1 MDSKYPN
8 LTRPQKRRY
17 FSIKTSASTMKGNA
31 ELDIDDSNT
40 WFKNLDSPSD
50 FGEELPPLPPSPTF
64 TPVEKE
70 EKTGNPVEK
79 EEKTGNPVEKE
90 RREPSSV
97 PETGE
102 VVPQG
107 EEMHKEGRAEST
119 FLDTESPF
127 KKHAP
132 IKTSSPMKRQ
142 EGDED
147 KDRTASPLLL
157 TCDDDDDDDE
167 DDHGPVK
174 QPITALTP
182 QCNRQAA
189 DGGYDAVLD
198 SPPCRFSVGK
208 QKTPS
213 RSVPK
218 KEETPW
224 KLTLSLCSI
233 VPEPEEPPQTSPCPA
248 VEPKEQPVPGKK
260 SLARPSEK
268 KSLARPSEKES
279 LAQPS
284 EKESLAQPSEKES
297 LAQPSEKESLAQ
309 PSEKESLAQP
319 SEKESLDKPS
329 EKKSLAQ
336 PSEKK
341 SLAQPSEKKSLAQPS
356 EKKSLAQ
363 PSEKKSLAQ
372 PSEKKSLAQ
381 PSEKKSLAQP
391 SEKKSLAQP
400 PEKKSLAQPPEK
412 KSLAQP
418 PEKKSLAQPPEK
430 KSLAQPP
437 EKKSLAQPSEKKSLA
452 QPSEKKSL
460 AQPSE
465 KKSLAQ
471 PPEKE
476 SLAQPPEKESLAQPP
491 EKESLAQ
498 PPEKESLA
506 QPPEKRSL
514 AQPPEKKSRA
524 QPPEKKSRAQPP
536 EKKSLAQPS
545 EKKSLAQPSEKK
557 SLAQPPEKE
566 SLAQPPEKKS
576 LAQPPEKKSRAQPP
590 EKKSRAQPPEKKSRA
605 QPPEKKSRAQ
615 PPEKESLA
623 QPPEKESLAQPPEK
637 KSLAQPSEKKSLAQ
651 PSEKKSLA
659 QPPEKESLAQPPEKE
674 SLAQPPEKESLAQP
688 PEKESLA
695 QPPEKESLA
704 QPPEKEAT
712 PERKATSSFLQK
724 LREAG
729 QSKPAWKA
737 LASPVREAPLTD
749 LEDDFLILEDDG
761 PSWFSLRRKT
771 DPNRT
776 TATPQPQQK
785 DQSHSNNDASADT
798 LTKASQSEK
807 DTAKLRSGGTAEVK
821 TKEKNATGGSS
832 LIPVLTKSTARKKR
846 DSSPQGDGPV
856 EVDHIEQD
864 LKKKV
869 NNPLSEPTTAGY
881 LEPGRGAKP
890 KPSQSKARTKTEK
903 KVPRISQ
910 FQAGIQGNKVNPKTS
925 RGRGLQSG
933 KTRRL
938 SAGAGEEPVSMGEE
952 SEAASDQDV
961 SPVLQLAP
969 TGQRRVKVP
978 ANRKAKEVGP
988 SPTGEADS
996 SQAGQLTQLA
1006 GKRKRIKPGP
1016 WWLTSLFNTQV
1027 TETVNTH
1034 TANKYKHNN
1043 KKTKTKPAR
1052 YSSVESGQEEGTSR
1066 PLFNQNA
1073 KKKPSSNQTAENKPL
1088 SNQTT
1093 ENKPWSNQTAEHKAE
1108 KPKRGRTKKQKT
1120 TSREEP
1126 ARPEGQR
1133 EEEEAEASTA
1143 EQQEEQQELGGLSPM
1158 PSPLRQH
1165 TLTPSEKVFDWIY
1178 TRPPKCKPQS
1188 DITPHSATVTPSRQ
1202 GRQAREAP
1210 EKRSRRRKAPGNWW
1224 VTNNPPENA
1233 DSTSSFPQQP
1243 LPYPKKPS
1251 PPQPQPNPKTRK
1263 VERSKFLGPPQNGNT
1278 ASSTRPGG
1286 VQTPLMRKDL
1296 SAPKMVKRSLASIG
1310 SVFSSGRGALPVA
1323 TVRSSTRQT
1332 LGRKTLFPIAPEEQ
1346 SAQSPSI
1353 GLSSGPANDPS
1364 QDPTSDRSS
1373 SPVDLSA
1380 STVCIEP
1387 VGQLGKKKTIHRD
1400 FSQSNNRFSGNTF
1413 KSGPSSMIE
1422 LEDYEEND
1430 NICVQS
1436 FRVTPHPS
1444 VPPGIV
1450 LSDPEAVA
1458 ELCAPPLRAITL
1470 QLEDKA
1476 NLTDW
1481 MALLWPA
1488 TGKQGGQ
1495 ISPDHFQWFSYRDRA
1510 LGYKMDLLAETFSNG
1525 KILLGSYMKKPL
1537 LVDHSATTVYNLLT
1551 SSVTVKIN
1559 GKENHYNPG
1568 QTFMVP
1574 CGHAYSLHNL
1584 TQEPAALHFTRMLA
1598 ESSE

>member
-8 LTRPQKRRY
+8 LARPQKKLRY
-17 FSIKTSASTMKGNA
+17 FSSKASASTMKGNA

-40 WFKNLDSPSD
+40 WFKDLDSPSD
-50 FGEELPPLPPSPTF
+50 VGEELPPLPTSPTF
-64 TPVEKE
+64 APVEEKENKTANSVGKKTGNPVEKV

-79 EEKTGNPVEKE
+79 VEKTGNPVEKVEKTGNTVEKVEKTGNPVEKVEKTGNPVEKVEKTGNPVEKVEKTGNLVEKTGNTVEKVEKTGNPVEKVE
-90 RREPSSV
+90 RKPSV

-102 VVPQG
+102 AVPKG

-119 FLDTESPF
+119 LLDTESPF

-132 IKTSSPMKRQ
+132 IKTSSPIKRQ
-142 EGDED
+142 AGDED
-147 KDRTASPLLL
+147 KERTASPLFLI
-157 TCDDDDDDDE
+157 CDDDDDDD

-174 QPITALTP
+174 QPIAALTP
-182 QCNRQAA
+182 QCNGQAA

-198 SPPCRFSVGK
+198 SPPCRFSVGN
-208 QKTPS
+208 QKTPAHS
-213 RSVPK
+213 MPK
-218 KEETPW
+218 KEAIPW

-233 VPEPEEPPQTSPCPA
+233 ETEPEESPQRSPYPA
-248 VEPKEQPVPGKK
+248 VEPKEQPAP
-260 SLARPSEK
+260 EK
-268 KSLARPSEKES
+268 KSLA
-279 LAQPS
+279 Q
-284 EKESLAQPSEKES
+284 
-297 LAQPSEKESLAQ
+297 
-309 PSEKESLAQP
+309 
-319 SEKESLDKPS
+319 PS

-341 SLAQPSEKKSLAQPS
+341 SLAQPSEKRSLAQPSEKRSLAQPSEKKSLAQPS

-437 EKKSLAQPSEKKSLA
+437 EKKSLAQP
-452 QPSEKKSL
+452 
-460 AQPSE
+460 
-465 KKSLAQ
+465 
-471 PPEKE
+471 
-476 SLAQPPEKESLAQPP
+476 
-491 EKESLAQ
+491 
-498 PPEKESLA
+498 
-506 QPPEKRSL
+506 
-514 AQPPEKKSRA
+514 PEKK
-524 QPPEKKSRAQPP
+524 
-536 EKKSLAQPS
+536 
-545 EKKSLAQPSEKK
+545 
-557 SLAQPPEKE
+557 

-576 LAQPPEKKSRAQPP
+576 LAQPPE
-590 EKKSRAQPPEKKSRA
+590 E
-605 QPPEKKSRAQ
+605 
-615 PPEKESLA
+615 
-623 QPPEKESLAQPPEK
+623 
-637 KSLAQPSEKKSLAQ
+637 
-651 PSEKKSLA
+651 
-659 QPPEKESLAQPPEKE
+659 
-674 SLAQPPEKESLAQP
+674 
-688 PEKESLA
+688 
-695 QPPEKESLA
+695 
-704 QPPEKEAT
+704 EAT
-712 PERKATSSFLQK
+712 QERKTTSSFLQK

-729 QSKPAWKA
+729 QSKPACPRKA

-776 TATPQPQQK
+776 TATPRPQQK
-785 DQSHSNNDASADT
+785 DQSHSSNDASADT

-821 TKEKNATGGSS
+821 TKEKNAIGGSS
-832 LIPVLTKSTARKKR
+832 LIPVLTKSTARKER

-856 EVDHIEQD
+856 EADHIEQD
-864 LKKKV
+864 QKKKV

-881 LEPGRGAKP
+881 LEPGGGAKS

-903 KVPRISQ
+903 KVPRISK
-910 FQAGIQGNKVNPKTS
+910 FQAGIQGDKVNPKTS
-925 RGRGLQSG
+925 RGRGRQSG

-938 SAGAGEEPVSMGEE
+938 SAGAGEEPVSMEEE
-952 SEAASDQDV
+952 SEAAADQGV
-961 SPVLQLAP
+961 SPVLPLAP
-969 TGQRRVKVP
+969 TGQTRVKVP
-978 ANRKAKEVGP
+978 ANRQAKEVGP
-988 SPTGEADS
+988 SPTCEADS

-1006 GKRKRIKPGP
+1006 VKRKRIQPGP
-1016 WWLTSLFNTQV
+1016 WWLTRPVNTHV
-1027 TETVNTH
+1027 TETDNTH
-1034 TANKYKHNN
+1034 TANKSKHNN

-1073 KKKPSSNQTAENKPL
+1073 KKKPSSNQT
-1088 SNQTT
+1088 T

-1108 KPKRGRTKKQKT
+1108 KPKRGRTKKQKM

-1133 EEEEAEASTA
+1133 EEEAEASTA
-1143 EQQEEQQELGGLSPM
+1143 EDEQQQQEEEQQQQEEEQQQQEEEEQQEEQQQQQQEELSPM

-1178 TRPPKCKPQS
+1178 TRTPKCKPQS
-1188 DITPHSATVTPSRQ
+1188 DITPHSATVIPSRSDAYPTTVTPSRSDAYPTTVTPSRQ
-1202 GRQAREAP
+1202 WRQAREAP

-1233 DSTSSFPQQP
+1233 DSTSSPPQQP
-1243 LPYPKKPS
+1243 QPYPKKSS
-1251 PPQPQPNPKTRK
+1251 PPQLKPNPKTRK

-1286 VQTPLMRKDL
+1286 IRTLLKRKDL
-1296 SAPKMVKRSLASIG
+1296 STPKTVKRSLATFGAI
-1310 SVFSSGRGALPVA
+1310 FSSGKGALPVA
-1323 TVRSSTRQT
+1323 TVRSSSWQT
-1332 LGRKTLFPIAPEEQ
+1332 SGRKSLFPRAPEEQ
-1346 SAQSPSI
+1346 SAQSPST

-1364 QDPTSDRSS
+1364 QDTSDRSS
-1373 SPVDLSA
+1373 SPVGLSA

-1387 VGQLGKKKTIHRD
+1387 VGQLGIKTIRRD
-1400 FSQSNNRFSGNTF
+1400 FSQSNNRLSDNTLKGF

-1422 LEDYEEND
+1422 LEDYEETD
-1430 NICVQS
+1430 DICVQS
-1436 FRVTPHPS
+1436 FRLTPHPS
-1444 VPPGIV
+1444 VHPSVPRGIG
-1450 LSDPEAVA
+1450 LSDPEAVT

-1551 SSVTVKIN
+1551 SCVAVTIN

>member
-8 LTRPQKRRY
+8 LARPQKKRRY

-50 FGEELPPLPPSPTF
+50 VGEELPPLPPSPTF

-90 RREPSSV
+90 EKTGNPVEKEEKTGNPVEKERREPSV

-102 VVPQG
+102 AVPHG

-119 FLDTESPF
+119 LLDTESPF

-157 TCDDDDDDDE
+157 TCDDDDDE

-182 QCNRQAA
+182 QCNGQAA

-213 RSVPK
+213 RSMPK

-233 VPEPEEPPQTSPCPA
+233 ETEEPPQTSPCPA

-268 KSLARPSEKES
+268 KSLARPSEKKSLARPSEKKSLARPSEKKSLARPSEKESLARPSEKESLARPSEKKSLARPSETKSLARPSEKKSLAQPSEKKS

-297 LAQPSEKESLAQ
+297 LAQPSEKEGLAQ

-319 SEKESLDKPS
+319 SEKESL
-329 EKKSLAQ
+329 
-336 PSEKK
+336 
-341 SLAQPSEKKSLAQPS
+341 
-356 EKKSLAQ
+356 
-363 PSEKKSLAQ
+363 
-372 PSEKKSLAQ
+372 
-381 PSEKKSLAQP
+381 
-391 SEKKSLAQP
+391 
-400 PEKKSLAQPPEK
+400 
-412 KSLAQP
+412 
-418 PEKKSLAQPPEK
+418 
-430 KSLAQPP
+430 AQPP
-437 EKKSLAQPSEKKSLA
+437 EKKSLAQPSG
-452 QPSEKKSL
+452 
-460 AQPSE
+460 
-465 KKSLAQ
+465 
-471 PPEKE
+471 KE
-476 SLAQPPEKESLAQPP
+476 SLAQPSGKESLAQPSGM
-491 EKESLAQ
+491 ESLV
-498 PPEKESLA
+498 
-506 QPPEKRSL
+506 
-514 AQPPEKKSRA
+514 QPPEKKG
-524 QPPEKKSRAQPP
+524 
-536 EKKSLAQPS
+536 
-545 EKKSLAQPSEKK
+545 
-557 SLAQPPEKE
+557 
-566 SLAQPPEKKS
+566 
-576 LAQPPEKKSRAQPP
+576 
-590 EKKSRAQPPEKKSRA
+590 
-605 QPPEKKSRAQ
+605 
-615 PPEKESLA
+615 
-623 QPPEKESLAQPPEK
+623 
-637 KSLAQPSEKKSLAQ
+637 
-651 PSEKKSLA
+651 
-659 QPPEKESLAQPPEKE
+659 
-674 SLAQPPEKESLAQP
+674 
-688 PEKESLA
+688 
-695 QPPEKESLA
+695 LA

-785 DQSHSNNDASADT
+785 DQSHSSNDASADT

-856 EVDHIEQD
+856 EADHIEQD
-864 LKKKV
+864 PKKKV

-881 LEPGRGAKP
+881 LELGGGAKP

-903 KVPRISQ
+903 KVPRISK

-938 SAGAGEEPVSMGEE
+938 SAGAGEEPVSMEEE

-996 SQAGQLTQLA
+996 SQAGQLTQLT

-1016 WWLTSLFNTQV
+1016 WWLTSPFNTQV

-1073 KKKPSSNQTAENKPL
+1073 KKKPSSNLTAENKPL

-1093 ENKPWSNQTAEHKAE
+1093 ENKPCSNQTAEHKAE

-1178 TRPPKCKPQS
+1178 TRPPKCKTQS
-1188 DITPHSATVTPSRQ
+1188 HITPHSATVIPSRSDAYPTTVTPSRQ
-1202 GRQAREAP
+1202 WRQAREAP
-1210 EKRSRRRKAPGNWW
+1210 EKHSRRRRKAPGNWW

-1243 LPYPKKPS
+1243 QPYPKKPS
-1251 PPQPQPNPKTRK
+1251 PPHPQPNPKTRK
-1263 VERSKFLGPPQNGNT
+1263 VERSMFLGPPQNGNT
-1278 ASSTRPGG
+1278 ASSTQPGG
-1286 VQTPLMRKDL
+1286 GQTPLKRKDL
-1296 SAPKMVKRSLASIG
+1296 SAPKTVKRSLATIG
-1310 SVFSSGRGALPVA
+1310 AVFSSGRGALPVA
-1323 TVRSSTRQT
+1323 TVRSSTWQT
-1332 LGRKTLFPIAPEEQ
+1332 LGRKTLFPRAPEEQ
-1346 SAQSPSI
+1346 SAQSPST

-1400 FSQSNNRFSGNTF
+1400 FSQSNNRLSDNTLKGF

-1430 NICVQS
+1430 DICVQS

-1444 VPPGIV
+1444 VHQSVPPGIV
-1450 LSDPEAVA
+1450 LSDPEAVT

>member
-8 LTRPQKRRY
+8 LTRPQKKRRY
-17 FSIKTSASTMKGNA
+17 FCIKTSASTTKGNA

-50 FGEELPPLPPSPTF
+50 VGEELPPLPPSPTF
-64 TPVEKE
+64 TPA
-70 EKTGNPVEK
+70 EK

-102 VVPQG
+102 AVPQG

-157 TCDDDDDDDE
+157 TCDEDDE

-182 QCNRQAA
+182 QCNEQAA
-189 DGGYDAVLD
+189 DGGHDAVLD
-198 SPPCRFSVGK
+198 SPPCRFSVSK

-213 RSVPK
+213 RSMPK
-218 KEETPW
+218 KEKTPW

-233 VPEPEEPPQTSPCPA
+233 ETEPEEPPQTSPCPA

-268 KSLARPSEKES
+268 KSLAH
-279 LAQPS
+279 
-284 EKESLAQPSEKES
+284 
-297 LAQPSEKESLAQ
+297 
-309 PSEKESLAQP
+309 
-319 SEKESLDKPS
+319 PS
-329 EKKSLAQ
+329 EKKSLAH

-341 SLAQPSEKKSLAQPS
+341 SLAHPSEKKSLAHPSEKKSLAHPSEKKSLAHPS

-437 EKKSLAQPSEKKSLA
+437 EKKSLAQP
-452 QPSEKKSL
+452 
-460 AQPSE
+460 
-465 KKSLAQ
+465 
-471 PPEKE
+471 
-476 SLAQPPEKESLAQPP
+476 
-491 EKESLAQ
+491 
-498 PPEKESLA
+498 
-506 QPPEKRSL
+506 
-514 AQPPEKKSRA
+514 PEKK
-524 QPPEKKSRAQPP
+524 
-536 EKKSLAQPS
+536 
-545 EKKSLAQPSEKK
+545 
-557 SLAQPPEKE
+557 

-576 LAQPPEKKSRAQPP
+576 LAQPPEKK
-590 EKKSRAQPPEKKSRA
+590 
-605 QPPEKKSRAQ
+605 
-615 PPEKESLA
+615 
-623 QPPEKESLAQPPEK
+623 SLAQPPEK

-659 QPPEKESLAQPPEKE
+659 QPPEKESLAQPSEKK
-674 SLAQPPEKESLAQP
+674 SLAQPS
-688 PEKESLA
+688 
-695 QPPEKESLA
+695 
-704 QPPEKEAT
+704 EKEAT

-737 LASPVREAPLTD
+737 LASPVRKAPLTD

-798 LTKASQSEK
+798 LTKTSQSEK

-832 LIPVLTKSTARKKR
+832 LIP
-846 DSSPQGDGPV
+846 DSSPQGDGHV
-856 EVDHIEQD
+856 EADHIEQD
-864 LKKKV
+864 PKKKV

-881 LEPGRGAKP
+881 LEPGGAKP

-938 SAGAGEEPVSMGEE
+938 SAGAGEKPVSMEEE

-1016 WWLTSLFNTQV
+1016 WWLTSPFNTQV

-1093 ENKPWSNQTAEHKAE
+1093 ENKAE

-1202 GRQAREAP
+1202 VRQAREAP
-1210 EKRSRRRKAPGNWW
+1210 EKRSRRRKAPENWW
-1224 VTNNPPENA
+1224 VTSNPPENA
-1233 DSTSSFPQQP
+1233 DSTSSLPQQP
-1243 LPYPKKPS
+1243 QPYPKKPS

-1278 ASSTRPGG
+1278 TSLTRPGG
-1286 VQTPLMRKDL
+1286 VQTPLKRKDL
-1296 SAPKMVKRSLASIG
+1296 SAPKTVKRSLATIG
-1310 SVFSSGRGALPVA
+1310 AVFSSGRGALPVA
-1323 TVRSSTRQT
+1323 TVRSITRQT
-1332 LGRKTLFPIAPEEQ
+1332 LGRKTLFPRAPEEQ

-1387 VGQLGKKKTIHRD
+1387 VGQLGEKKTIHRE
-1400 FSQSNNRFSGNTF
+1400 FSQSNNRLSDNTLKGF

-1430 NICVQS
+1430 NNCVQS
-1436 FRVTPHPS
+1436 FRVTAHPSVHQS

-1450 LSDPEAVA
+1450 LSDPEAVT

-1559 GKENHYNPG
+1559 GKENHYDPG

-1574 CGHAYSLHNL
+1574 CGHV
-1584 TQEPAALHFTRMLA
+1584 F
-1598 ESSE
+1598 

>member
-1 MDSKYPN
+1 M
-8 LTRPQKRRY
+8 
-17 FSIKTSASTMKGNA
+17 
-31 ELDIDDSNT
+31 
-40 WFKNLDSPSD
+40 
-50 FGEELPPLPPSPTF
+50 
-64 TPVEKE
+64 
-70 EKTGNPVEK
+70 
-79 EEKTGNPVEKE
+79 
-90 RREPSSV
+90 
-97 PETGE
+97 
-102 VVPQG
+102 
-107 EEMHKEGRAEST
+107 
-119 FLDTESPF
+119 
-127 KKHAP
+127 
-132 IKTSSPMKRQ
+132 
-142 EGDED
+142 
-147 KDRTASPLLL
+147 
-157 TCDDDDDDDE
+157 
-167 DDHGPVK
+167 
-174 QPITALTP
+174 
-182 QCNRQAA
+182 
-189 DGGYDAVLD
+189 
-198 SPPCRFSVGK
+198 
-208 QKTPS
+208 
-213 RSVPK
+213 
-218 KEETPW
+218 
-224 KLTLSLCSI
+224 
-233 VPEPEEPPQTSPCPA
+233 
-248 VEPKEQPVPGKK
+248 K

-268 KSLARPSEKES
+268 KSLA
-279 LAQPS
+279 QP
-284 EKESLAQPSEKES
+284 P
-297 LAQPSEKESLAQ
+297 
-309 PSEKESLAQP
+309 
-319 SEKESLDKPS
+319 
-329 EKKSLAQ
+329 
-336 PSEKK
+336 
-341 SLAQPSEKKSLAQPS
+341 
-356 EKKSLAQ
+356 
-363 PSEKKSLAQ
+363 
-372 PSEKKSLAQ
+372 
-381 PSEKKSLAQP
+381 
-391 SEKKSLAQP
+391 EKKSLAQP
-400 PEKKSLAQPPEK
+400 PEKKSLAQPPEKKSLAQPPEKKSLAQPPEKKSLAQPPEKKSLAQPPEKKSLAQPPEKKSLAQTSEKKSLAQPPEK

-471 PPEKE
+471 P
-476 SLAQPPEKESLAQPP
+476 
-491 EKESLAQ
+491 
-498 PPEKESLA
+498 
-506 QPPEKRSL
+506 
-514 AQPPEKKSRA
+514 
-524 QPPEKKSRAQPP
+524 
-536 EKKSLAQPS
+536 S
-545 EKKSLAQPSEKK
+545 EKK
-557 SLAQPPEKE
+557 
-566 SLAQPPEKKS
+566 
-576 LAQPPEKKSRAQPP
+576 
-590 EKKSRAQPPEKKSRA
+590 
-605 QPPEKKSRAQ
+605 
-615 PPEKESLA
+615 
-623 QPPEKESLAQPPEK
+623 
-637 KSLAQPSEKKSLAQ
+637 
-651 PSEKKSLA
+651 
-659 QPPEKESLAQPPEKE
+659 
-674 SLAQPPEKESLAQP
+674 
-688 PEKESLA
+688 
-695 QPPEKESLA
+695 SLA

-737 LASPVREAPLTD
+737 LASPVREVPLTD

-798 LTKASQSEK
+798 LTKTSQSEK
-807 DTAKLRSGGTAEVK
+807 DTAKLRSRGTAEVK

-856 EVDHIEQD
+856 EADHIEQAP
-864 LKKKV
+864 KKKV
-869 NNPLSEPTTAGY
+869 NNPLSEPTTPGY
-881 LEPGRGAKP
+881 LEPGGGAKP

-938 SAGAGEEPVSMGEE
+938 SAGAGEQPVSMEEE
-952 SEAASDQDV
+952 SEAASDLDV

-1016 WWLTSLFNTQV
+1016 WWLTSPFNTQV

-1052 YSSVESGQEEGTSR
+1052 YSSVESGQEGTSR

-1088 SNQTT
+1088 
-1093 ENKPWSNQTAEHKAE
+1093 SNQTAEHKAE

-1202 GRQAREAP
+1202 WCQAREAP

-1243 LPYPKKPS
+1243 QPYPKKPS

-1278 ASSTRPGG
+1278 ASSTRPEG
-1286 VQTPLMRKDL
+1286 VQTPLKRKDL
-1296 SAPKMVKRSLASIG
+1296 SAPKTVKGSLATT
-1310 SVFSSGRGALPVA
+1310 VFSSGRGALPVA

-1332 LGRKTLFPIAPEEQ
+1332 LGRNALFPRAPEEQ

-1400 FSQSNNRFSGNTF
+1400 FSQSNNRLSDNTLKGF

-1430 NICVQS
+1430 NICKYGALSLLSYGAYCPMQ
-1436 FRVTPHPS
+1436 P
-1444 VPPGIV
+1444 IV
-1450 LSDPEAVA
+1450 L
-1458 ELCAPPLRAITL
+1458 T
-1470 QLEDKA
+1470 
-1476 NLTDW
+1476 
-1481 MALLWPA
+1481 
-1488 TGKQGGQ
+1488 
-1495 ISPDHFQWFSYRDRA
+1495 
-1510 LGYKMDLLAETFSNG
+1510 
-1525 KILLGSYMKKPL
+1525 
-1537 LVDHSATTVYNLLT
+1537 
-1551 SSVTVKIN
+1551 
-1559 GKENHYNPG
+1559 
-1568 QTFMVP
+1568 
-1574 CGHAYSLHNL
+1574 
-1584 TQEPAALHFTRMLA
+1584 
-1598 ESSE
+1598 

>member
-8 LTRPQKRRY
+8 LTRPQKKRRY

-50 FGEELPPLPPSPTF
+50 VGEELPPLPPSPTF

-90 RREPSSV
+90 RREPSV
-97 PETGE
+97 PETSE
-102 VVPQG
+102 AVPQG

-119 FLDTESPF
+119 LLDTESPF

-132 IKTSSPMKRQ
+132 IKTSSPMKQQ

-157 TCDDDDDDDE
+157 TCGDDDDDE

-182 QCNRQAA
+182 QCNGQAA

-213 RSVPK
+213 RSMPK

-233 VPEPEEPPQTSPCPA
+233 ETEEPPQTSPCPA

-268 KSLARPSEKES
+268 KSLAR
-279 LAQPS
+279 
-284 EKESLAQPSEKES
+284 
-297 LAQPSEKESLAQ
+297 
-309 PSEKESLAQP
+309 
-319 SEKESLDKPS
+319 PS

-400 PEKKSLAQPPEK
+400 
-412 KSLAQP
+412 
-418 PEKKSLAQPPEK
+418 
-430 KSLAQPP
+430 
-437 EKKSLAQPSEKKSLA
+437 SEKKSLA

-460 AQPSE
+460 AQPSG
-465 KKSLAQ
+465 
-471 PPEKE
+471 KE
-476 SLAQPPEKESLAQPP
+476 SLAQPS
-491 EKESLAQ
+491 
-498 PPEKESLA
+498 
-506 QPPEKRSL
+506 
-514 AQPPEKKSRA
+514 
-524 QPPEKKSRAQPP
+524 
-536 EKKSLAQPS
+536 
-545 EKKSLAQPSEKK
+545 
-557 SLAQPPEKE
+557 EKE
-566 SLAQPPEKKS
+566 SLAQPPEKKG
-576 LAQPPEKKSRAQPP
+576 
-590 EKKSRAQPPEKKSRA
+590 
-605 QPPEKKSRAQ
+605 
-615 PPEKESLA
+615 
-623 QPPEKESLAQPPEK
+623 
-637 KSLAQPSEKKSLAQ
+637 
-651 PSEKKSLA
+651 
-659 QPPEKESLAQPPEKE
+659 
-674 SLAQPPEKESLAQP
+674 
-688 PEKESLA
+688 
-695 QPPEKESLA
+695 LA

-785 DQSHSNNDASADT
+785 DQSHSSNDASADT

-846 DSSPQGDGPV
+846 DSSPQGDEPV
-856 EVDHIEQD
+856 EADHIEQD
-864 LKKKV
+864 PKKKV

-881 LEPGRGAKP
+881 LELGGGAKP

-903 KVPRISQ
+903 KVPRISK

-938 SAGAGEEPVSMGEE
+938 SAGAGEEPVSMEEE

-978 ANRKAKEVGP
+978 ANRKAKEVSP

-1016 WWLTSLFNTQV
+1016 WWLTSPFNTQV

-1073 KKKPSSNQTAENKPL
+1073 KKKPSSNQTAENKPW

-1093 ENKPWSNQTAEHKAE
+1093 ENKPWSNQTAGHEAE

-1202 GRQAREAP
+1202 WRQAREAP
-1210 EKRSRRRKAPGNWW
+1210 EKHSRRRRKAPGNWW

-1243 LPYPKKPS
+1243 QPYPKKPS

-1286 VQTPLMRKDL
+1286 VQTPLKRKDL
-1296 SAPKMVKRSLASIG
+1296 SAPKTVKRSLATIG
-1310 SVFSSGRGALPVA
+1310 AVFSSGRGALPLA
-1323 TVRSSTRQT
+1323 TVRSSTWQT
-1332 LGRKTLFPIAPEEQ
+1332 LGRKTLFPRAPEEQ

-1400 FSQSNNRFSGNTF
+1400 FSQSNNRLSDNTLKGF

-1430 NICVQS
+1430 DICVQS

-1444 VPPGIV
+1444 VHQSVPPGIV
-1450 LSDPEAVA
+1450 LSDPEAVT

>member
-8 LTRPQKRRY
+8 LARPRKKLRY
-17 FSIKTSASTMKGNA
+17 FSNKASASTTKGNA
-31 ELDIDDSNT
+31 ELDVDDSNT
-40 WFKNLDSPSD
+40 WFKDLDSPSD
-50 FGEELPPLPPSPTF
+50 VGEELPPLPPSPTF
-64 TPVEKE
+64 APVEEKE
-70 EKTGNPVEK
+70 NKTANAVEKVEKTGNPVEK
-79 EEKTGNPVEKE
+79 VEKTGNPVEKVE
-90 RREPSSV
+90 REPSSV

-107 EEMHKEGRAEST
+107 EEMHKEGTAEST
-119 FLDTESPF
+119 LLDTESPF

-132 IKTSSPMKRQ
+132 IKTSSPIKRQ
-142 EGDED
+142 EGGEDKTSSPIKRQEGGED
-147 KDRTASPLLL
+147 KDRAASPLLL
-157 TCDDDDDDDE
+157 ICDDDDDDD
-167 DDHGPVK
+167 DGPVK
-174 QPITALTP
+174 QPITGLTP

-198 SPPCRFSVGK
+198 SPPCRFSVTK
-208 QKTPS
+208 QKTPVHS
-213 RSVPK
+213 MPK

-233 VPEPEEPPQTSPCPA
+233 ETEPEESPQTSPYPA
-248 VEPKEQPVPGKK
+248 VELKEQPAPGKK
-260 SLARPSEK
+260 SLA
-268 KSLARPSEKES
+268 
-279 LAQPS
+279 QP
-284 EKESLAQPSEKES
+284 P
-297 LAQPSEKESLAQ
+297 
-309 PSEKESLAQP
+309 
-319 SEKESLDKPS
+319 
-329 EKKSLAQ
+329 
-336 PSEKK
+336 
-341 SLAQPSEKKSLAQPS
+341 
-356 EKKSLAQ
+356 
-363 PSEKKSLAQ
+363 
-372 PSEKKSLAQ
+372 
-381 PSEKKSLAQP
+381 
-391 SEKKSLAQP
+391 EKKSLAQP

-437 EKKSLAQPSEKKSLA
+437 EKKSLAQP
-452 QPSEKKSL
+452 
-460 AQPSE
+460 
-465 KKSLAQ
+465 
-471 PPEKE
+471 
-476 SLAQPPEKESLAQPP
+476 
-491 EKESLAQ
+491 
-498 PPEKESLA
+498 
-506 QPPEKRSL
+506 
-514 AQPPEKKSRA
+514 
-524 QPPEKKSRAQPP
+524 
-536 EKKSLAQPS
+536 
-545 EKKSLAQPSEKK
+545 
-557 SLAQPPEKE
+557 
-566 SLAQPPEKKS
+566 PEKKS
-576 LAQPPEKKSRAQPP
+576 LAQPPEKKR
-590 EKKSRAQPPEKKSRA
+590 
-605 QPPEKKSRAQ
+605 
-615 PPEKESLA
+615 
-623 QPPEKESLAQPPEK
+623 LAQPPEK
-637 KSLAQPSEKKSLAQ
+637 KR
-651 PSEKKSLA
+651 LA
-659 QPPEKESLAQPPEKE
+659 QPPEKKR
-674 SLAQPPEKESLAQP
+674 
-688 PEKESLA
+688 
-695 QPPEKESLA
+695 LA

-712 PERKATSSFLQK
+712 QERKATSSFLQK
-724 LREAG
+724 LRAAG
-729 QSKPAWKA
+729 QSNPACPRKA

-761 PSWFSLRRKT
+761 PSWFSLRWKT
-771 DPNRT
+771 DPNR
-776 TATPQPQQK
+776 ATPRPQQK
-785 DQSHSNNDASADT
+785 DQSHSSNDASADT

-807 DTAKLRSGGTAEVK
+807 DTAKLRSERTADVK

-856 EVDHIEQD
+856 EADHIEQD
-864 LKKKV
+864 QKKKV
-869 NNPLSEPTTAGY
+869 NNPLSEPTTAGD
-881 LEPGRGAKP
+881 LEPGGGAKP
-890 KPSQSKARTKTEK
+890 KPSQSKARTKAEK
-903 KVPRISQ
+903 KVPRISK
-910 FQAGIQGNKVNPKTS
+910 FQGYKVNPKTS
-925 RGRGLQSG
+925 RGRGRQSG

-938 SAGAGEEPVSMGEE
+938 SAGAGQEPVVMEE
-952 SEAASDQDV
+952 ECEAAADQDV

-969 TGQRRVKVP
+969 SGQRRVKVP

-988 SPTGEADS
+988 SPTGEADF

-1016 WWLTSLFNTQV
+1016 WWLTSPVNTQV
-1027 TETVNTH
+1027 TETDDTH
-1034 TANKYKHNN
+1034 TANKSKHNN
-1043 KKTKTKPAR
+1043 KKTKPAR

-1073 KKKPSSNQTAENKPL
+1073 KKKPSSNQTTKKKPS

-1093 ENKPWSNQTAEHKAE
+1093 ENKPWSNQTAEPKAE
-1108 KPKRGRTKKQKT
+1108 KPKRVSPKKQKT

-1133 EEEEAEASTA
+1133 EEEDEEASTA
-1143 EQQEEQQELGGLSPM
+1143 EQQEMEGLSPM

-1165 TLTPSEKVFDWIY
+1165 TLTPGEKVFDWIY
-1178 TRPPKCKPQS
+1178 TRTPKCKPQS
-1188 DITPHSATVTPSRQ
+1188 DITPHSATIIPSRSDALPSTVTPSRQ
-1202 GRQAREAP
+1202 WHQAREAP

-1224 VTNNPPENA
+1224 VTNNPPENT
-1233 DSTSSFPQQP
+1233 DSTSSVPQQP
-1243 LPYPKKPS
+1243 HPHPKKPS

-1263 VERSKFLGPPQNGNT
+1263 VERSKFLGRPQNGNA
-1278 ASSTRPGG
+1278 ASSTRLGG
-1286 VQTPLMRKDL
+1286 VHTHLKRKDL
-1296 SAPKMVKRSLASIG
+1296 STPKAVKRSLATFGAI
-1310 SVFSSGRGALPVA
+1310 FSSGRGAPPVA
-1323 TVRSSTRQT
+1323 TVRSSTCQT
-1332 LGRKTLFPIAPEEQ
+1332 SGRKTLFPRSPEEQ

-1353 GLSSGPANDPS
+1353 GSGAANDPS
-1364 QDPTSDRSS
+1364 QDPASDRSS

-1387 VGQLGKKKTIHRD
+1387 VGQLGQKKTIRRD
-1400 FSQSNNRFSGNTF
+1400 FSQSNNRLSDNTLKGF

-1430 NICVQS
+1430 DICVRS
-1436 FRVTPHPS
+1436 FRVTVHPS
-1444 VPPGIV
+1444 VHPGIV
-1450 LSDPEAVA
+1450 LSDPEAVS

-1551 SSVTVKIN
+1551 SSVSVTIN

-1584 TQEPAALHFTRMLA
+1584 TQEPAALLFTRMLA

>member
-8 LTRPQKRRY
+8 LTRPQKKRRY

-50 FGEELPPLPPSPTF
+50 VGEELPPLPPSPTF

-90 RREPSSV
+90 EKTGNPVEKEEKTGNPVEKERREPSSV

-102 VVPQG
+102 AVPHG

-119 FLDTESPF
+119 LLDTESPF

-147 KDRTASPLLL
+147 KDRTAFPLLL
-157 TCDDDDDDDE
+157 ICDDDE
-167 DDHGPVK
+167 DNHGPVK

-182 QCNRQAA
+182 QCNGQGA

-213 RSVPK
+213 RSMPK

-233 VPEPEEPPQTSPCPA
+233 ETEPEEPPQTSLCPA

-260 SLARPSEK
+260 SQPSEK
-268 KSLARPSEKES
+268 KSLAQPSEKKN

-284 EKESLAQPSEKES
+284 EKKSLAQ
-297 LAQPSEKESLAQ
+297 A
-309 PSEKESLAQP
+309 
-319 SEKESLDKPS
+319 S

-372 PSEKKSLAQ
+372 PSEKKRLAQ
-381 PSEKKSLAQP
+381 PSEKKRLAQP
-391 SEKKSLAQP
+391 SEKKRLAQP
-400 PEKKSLAQPPEK
+400 SEKER
-412 KSLAQP
+412 
-418 PEKKSLAQPPEK
+418 
-430 KSLAQPP
+430 
-437 EKKSLAQPSEKKSLA
+437 LAQPSEKK
-452 QPSEKKSL
+452 
-460 AQPSE
+460 
-465 KKSLAQ
+465 
-471 PPEKE
+471 
-476 SLAQPPEKESLAQPP
+476 
-491 EKESLAQ
+491 
-498 PPEKESLA
+498 
-506 QPPEKRSL
+506 R
-514 AQPPEKKSRA
+514 
-524 QPPEKKSRAQPP
+524 
-536 EKKSLAQPS
+536 
-545 EKKSLAQPSEKK
+545 
-557 SLAQPPEKE
+557 
-566 SLAQPPEKKS
+566 
-576 LAQPPEKKSRAQPP
+576 
-590 EKKSRAQPPEKKSRA
+590 
-605 QPPEKKSRAQ
+605 
-615 PPEKESLA
+615 
-623 QPPEKESLAQPPEK
+623 
-637 KSLAQPSEKKSLAQ
+637 
-651 PSEKKSLA
+651 
-659 QPPEKESLAQPPEKE
+659 
-674 SLAQPPEKESLAQP
+674 
-688 PEKESLA
+688 
-695 QPPEKESLA
+695 LA

-785 DQSHSNNDASADT
+785 DQSHSNDDTSADT

-856 EVDHIEQD
+856 EADHIEQD
-864 LKKKV
+864 PKKKV

-881 LEPGRGAKP
+881 LEPGGGAKP

-903 KVPRISQ
+903 KVPRISK

-938 SAGAGEEPVSMGEE
+938 SAGAGEEPVSMEEE
-952 SEAASDQDV
+952 SEVASDQDV

-996 SQAGQLTQLA
+996 SQAGRLTQLA

-1016 WWLTSLFNTQV
+1016 WWLTSPFNTQV

-1133 EEEEAEASTA
+1133 EEEEAEASMA

-1188 DITPHSATVTPSRQ
+1188 DITPHSATVIPSRSDAYPTTVTPSRQ
-1202 GRQAREAP
+1202 WRQAMEAP

-1243 LPYPKKPS
+1243 QPYPKKPS
-1251 PPQPQPNPKTRK
+1251 PPQPHPNPKTRK
-1263 VERSKFLGPPQNGNT
+1263 VERGKFLGPPQNGNT

-1286 VQTPLMRKDL
+1286 VQTPLKRKHL
-1296 SAPKMVKRSLASIG
+1296 SAPKTVKRSLATIG
-1310 SVFSSGRGALPVA
+1310 AVFSSGTGALPVA
-1323 TVRSSTRQT
+1323 TVRSSTWQA
-1332 LGRKTLFPIAPEEQ
+1332 LGRKTLFPRAPEEQ

-1353 GLSSGPANDPS
+1353 GLSSGPANDPT
-1364 QDPTSDRSS
+1364 QDPTSDRNF

-1400 FSQSNNRFSGNTF
+1400 FSQSNNRLSDNTLKGF
-1413 KSGPSSMIE
+1413 RSGPSSMIE

-1430 NICVQS
+1430 DICVQS
-1436 FRVTPHPS
+1436 FRVTPHPAVHQS

-1450 LSDPEAVA
+1450 LSDPEAVT

>member
-8 LTRPQKRRY
+8 LMRPQKKRRY

-40 WFKNLDSPSD
+40 WFKNLDSSSD
-50 FGEELPPLPPSPTF
+50 VGEELPPLPPSPTF

-102 VVPQG
+102 AVPQG
-107 EEMHKEGRAEST
+107 EEMHEEGRAEST
-119 FLDTESPF
+119 LLDTESPF

-132 IKTSSPMKRQ
+132 IKTSSPKKRQ

-157 TCDDDDDDDE
+157 ICDDDDDDE
-167 DDHGPVK
+167 DDYGPVK

-182 QCNRQAA
+182 QCNGQAA

-213 RSVPK
+213 RSMPK

-233 VPEPEEPPQTSPCPA
+233 ETEPEEPPQTSPCPA
-248 VEPKEQPVPGKK
+248 VEPKEQPVPGKT
-260 SLARPSEK
+260 
-268 KSLARPSEKES
+268 S
-279 LAQPS
+279 LAQ
-284 EKESLAQPSEKES
+284 
-297 LAQPSEKESLAQ
+297 
-309 PSEKESLAQP
+309 
-319 SEKESLDKPS
+319 PS

-400 PEKKSLAQPPEK
+400 SEKKSLAQPSEK

-418 PEKKSLAQPPEK
+418 SEKKSLDQP
-430 KSLAQPP
+430 S

-471 PPEKE
+471 P
-476 SLAQPPEKESLAQPP
+476 S
-491 EKESLAQ
+491 
-498 PPEKESLA
+498 
-506 QPPEKRSL
+506 
-514 AQPPEKKSRA
+514 
-524 QPPEKKSRAQPP
+524 

-557 SLAQPPEKE
+557 SLAQPSEKKSLAQPSEKE
-566 SLAQPPEKKS
+566 SLAQPSEKESLAQPSEKESLAQPSEKKSLGQPSEKKSLGQPSEKKSLGQPSEKKS
-576 LAQPPEKKSRAQPP
+576 LAQPSEKKSLAQP
-590 EKKSRAQPPEKKSRA
+590 S
-605 QPPEKKSRAQ
+605 
-615 PPEKESLA
+615 EKESLA
-623 QPPEKESLAQPPEK
+623 QPSEKESLAQPSEK

-659 QPPEKESLAQPPEKE
+659 QPSEKKSLAQPSEKKSLAQPSEKKSLAQPSEKKSLAQPSEKKSLAQPSEKKSLAQPSEKKSLAQPSEKESLAQPSEKE
-674 SLAQPPEKESLAQP
+674 SLAQPSEKESLAQP
-688 PEKESLA
+688 SEKKSLA
-695 QPPEKESLA
+695 QPSEKKSLA

-785 DQSHSNNDASADT
+785 DQSYSSNDASADT

-856 EVDHIEQD
+856 EADHIEQD
-864 LKKKV
+864 PKKKV
-869 NNPLSEPTTAGY
+869 NNPLSEPTAGY
-881 LEPGRGAKP
+881 LEPGGGAKP

-903 KVPRISQ
+903 NVPRISK

-938 SAGAGEEPVSMGEE
+938 SAGAGEEPVSMEEE

-969 TGQRRVKVP
+969 TGQRLVKVP

-996 SQAGQLTQLA
+996 SQAGQLTQSA

-1016 WWLTSLFNTQV
+1016 WWLTSPFNTQV

-1178 TRPPKCKPQS
+1178 TRHPKCKPQS
-1188 DITPHSATVTPSRQ
+1188 DITPHSATVIPSRSDAYPTTVTPSRQ
-1202 GRQAREAP
+1202 WRQAREAP

-1233 DSTSSFPQQP
+1233 DSTSSFPQQSQ
-1243 LPYPKKPS
+1243 PYPKKPS

-1286 VQTPLMRKDL
+1286 VQTPLKRKDL
-1296 SAPKMVKRSLASIG
+1296 SAPKTVKCSLATIG
-1310 SVFSSGRGALPVA
+1310 AVFSSGRGALPVA
-1323 TVRSSTRQT
+1323 TVRSSTWHT
-1332 LGRKTLFPIAPEEQ
+1332 LGGKTLFPRAPEEQ

-1400 FSQSNNRFSGNTF
+1400 FSQSNNRLSDNTLKGF

-1430 NICVQS
+1430 DICVQS

-1444 VPPGIV
+1444 VHQSVPPGIV
-1450 LSDPEAVA
+1450 LSDPEAVT

-1574 CGHAYSLHNL
+1574 CGHV
-1584 TQEPAALHFTRMLA
+1584 F
-1598 ESSE
+1598 

>member
-8 LTRPQKRRY
+8 LTRPQKKRRY

-50 FGEELPPLPPSPTF
+50 VGEELPPLPPSPTF

-90 RREPSSV
+90 RREPSV
-97 PETGE
+97 PETSE
-102 VVPQG
+102 AVPQG

-119 FLDTESPF
+119 LLDTESPF

-132 IKTSSPMKRQ
+132 IKTSSPMKQQ

-157 TCDDDDDDDE
+157 TCGDDDDDE

-182 QCNRQAA
+182 QCNGQAA

-213 RSVPK
+213 RSMPK

-233 VPEPEEPPQTSPCPA
+233 ETEEPPQTSPCPA

-268 KSLARPSEKES
+268 KSLAR
-279 LAQPS
+279 
-284 EKESLAQPSEKES
+284 
-297 LAQPSEKESLAQ
+297 
-309 PSEKESLAQP
+309 
-319 SEKESLDKPS
+319 PS

-400 PEKKSLAQPPEK
+400 
-412 KSLAQP
+412 
-418 PEKKSLAQPPEK
+418 
-430 KSLAQPP
+430 
-437 EKKSLAQPSEKKSLA
+437 SEKKSLA

-460 AQPSE
+460 AQPSG
-465 KKSLAQ
+465 
-471 PPEKE
+471 KE
-476 SLAQPPEKESLAQPP
+476 SLAQPS
-491 EKESLAQ
+491 
-498 PPEKESLA
+498 
-506 QPPEKRSL
+506 
-514 AQPPEKKSRA
+514 
-524 QPPEKKSRAQPP
+524 
-536 EKKSLAQPS
+536 
-545 EKKSLAQPSEKK
+545 
-557 SLAQPPEKE
+557 EKE
-566 SLAQPPEKKS
+566 SLAQPPEKKG
-576 LAQPPEKKSRAQPP
+576 
-590 EKKSRAQPPEKKSRA
+590 
-605 QPPEKKSRAQ
+605 
-615 PPEKESLA
+615 
-623 QPPEKESLAQPPEK
+623 
-637 KSLAQPSEKKSLAQ
+637 
-651 PSEKKSLA
+651 
-659 QPPEKESLAQPPEKE
+659 
-674 SLAQPPEKESLAQP
+674 
-688 PEKESLA
+688 
-695 QPPEKESLA
+695 LA

-785 DQSHSNNDASADT
+785 DQSHSSNDASADT

-846 DSSPQGDGPV
+846 DSSPQGDEPV
-856 EVDHIEQD
+856 EADHIEQD
-864 LKKKV
+864 PKKKV

-881 LEPGRGAKP
+881 LELGGGAKP

-903 KVPRISQ
+903 KVPRISK

-938 SAGAGEEPVSMGEE
+938 SAGAGEEPVSMEEE

-978 ANRKAKEVGP
+978 ANRKAKEVSP

-1016 WWLTSLFNTQV
+1016 WWLTSPFNTQV

-1073 KKKPSSNQTAENKPL
+1073 KKKPSSNQTAENKPW

-1093 ENKPWSNQTAEHKAE
+1093 ENKPWSNQTAGHEAE

-1202 GRQAREAP
+1202 WRQAREAP
-1210 EKRSRRRKAPGNWW
+1210 EKHSRRRRKAPGNWW

-1243 LPYPKKPS
+1243 QPYPKKPS

-1286 VQTPLMRKDL
+1286 VQTPLKRKDL
-1296 SAPKMVKRSLASIG
+1296 SAPKTVKRSLATIG
-1310 SVFSSGRGALPVA
+1310 AVFSSGRGALPLA
-1323 TVRSSTRQT
+1323 TVRSSTWQT
-1332 LGRKTLFPIAPEEQ
+1332 LGRKTLFPRAPEEQ

-1400 FSQSNNRFSGNTF
+1400 FSQSNNRLSDNTLKGF

-1430 NICVQS
+1430 DICVQS

-1444 VPPGIV
+1444 VHQSVPPGIV
-1450 LSDPEAVA
+1450 LSDPEAVT

-1574 CGHAYSLHNL
+1574 CGLV
-1584 TQEPAALHFTRMLA
+1584 F
-1598 ESSE
+1598 

>member
-1 MDSKYPN
+1 
-8 LTRPQKRRY
+8 
-17 FSIKTSASTMKGNA
+17 
-31 ELDIDDSNT
+31 
-40 WFKNLDSPSD
+40 
-50 FGEELPPLPPSPTF
+50 
-64 TPVEKE
+64 
-70 EKTGNPVEK
+70 
-79 EEKTGNPVEKE
+79 
-90 RREPSSV
+90 
-97 PETGE
+97 
-102 VVPQG
+102 
-107 EEMHKEGRAEST
+107 MHEEGRAEST
-119 FLDTESPF
+119 LLDTESPF

-132 IKTSSPMKRQ
+132 IKTSSPKKRQ

-157 TCDDDDDDDE
+157 ICDDDDDDDDDE

-182 QCNRQAA
+182 QCNGQAA

-213 RSVPK
+213 RSMPK

-233 VPEPEEPPQTSPCPA
+233 ETEPEEPPQTSPCPA

-260 SLARPSEK
+260 SLAQPSEK
-268 KSLARPSEKES
+268 KSLAQPSEKKSLAQPSEKSLAQPSEKKSLAQPSEKKSLAQPSEKKSLAQPSEKKSLAQPSEKKSLAQRRRVWPSPQRRRVWPSPQRRRVWPSPQRRVWPSPQRRRVWPSPQRRRVWPSPQRRRVWPSPQRRRVWPSPQRRRVWPSPQRRRVWPSPQRRRVWPSPQRRRVWPSPQRRRVWPSPQRRRVWPSPQRRRVWPSPQSGPALKKSLAQPSEKKSLAQPSEKES

-319 SEKESLDKPS
+319 SEKESLAQPS
-329 EKKSLAQ
+329 EKESLAQPSEKESLAQPSEKESLAQ

-341 SLAQPSEKKSLAQPS
+341 SLAQPSGKKSLAQPSGKKSLAQPS
-356 EKKSLAQ
+356 EKK
-363 PSEKKSLAQ
+363 
-372 PSEKKSLAQ
+372 
-381 PSEKKSLAQP
+381 
-391 SEKKSLAQP
+391 
-400 PEKKSLAQPPEK
+400 
-412 KSLAQP
+412 
-418 PEKKSLAQPPEK
+418 
-430 KSLAQPP
+430 
-437 EKKSLAQPSEKKSLA
+437 
-452 QPSEKKSL
+452 
-460 AQPSE
+460 
-465 KKSLAQ
+465 
-471 PPEKE
+471 
-476 SLAQPPEKESLAQPP
+476 
-491 EKESLAQ
+491 
-498 PPEKESLA
+498 
-506 QPPEKRSL
+506 
-514 AQPPEKKSRA
+514 
-524 QPPEKKSRAQPP
+524 
-536 EKKSLAQPS
+536 
-545 EKKSLAQPSEKK
+545 
-557 SLAQPPEKE
+557 
-566 SLAQPPEKKS
+566 
-576 LAQPPEKKSRAQPP
+576 
-590 EKKSRAQPPEKKSRA
+590 
-605 QPPEKKSRAQ
+605 
-615 PPEKESLA
+615 
-623 QPPEKESLAQPPEK
+623 
-637 KSLAQPSEKKSLAQ
+637 
-651 PSEKKSLA
+651 
-659 QPPEKESLAQPPEKE
+659 
-674 SLAQPPEKESLAQP
+674 
-688 PEKESLA
+688 
-695 QPPEKESLA
+695 SLA

-785 DQSHSNNDASADT
+785 DQSYSSNDASADT

-832 LIPVLTKSTARKKR
+832 LIPVLTKSARKKR

-856 EVDHIEQD
+856 EADHIEQD
-864 LKKKV
+864 PKKKV
-869 NNPLSEPTTAGY
+869 NNPLSEPTTAGH
-881 LEPGRGAKP
+881 LEPGGGAKP

-903 KVPRISQ
+903 KVPRISK

-938 SAGAGEEPVSMGEE
+938 SAGAGEEPVSMEEE

-969 TGQRRVKVP
+969 TGQRLVKVP

-996 SQAGQLTQLA
+996 SQAGQLTQSA

-1016 WWLTSLFNTQV
+1016 WWLTSPFNTQV

-1178 TRPPKCKPQS
+1178 TRHPKCKPQS
-1188 DITPHSATVTPSRQ
+1188 DITPHSATVIPSRSDAYPTTVTPSRQ
-1202 GRQAREAP
+1202 WRQAREAP

-1233 DSTSSFPQQP
+1233 DSTSSFPQQSQ
-1243 LPYPKKPS
+1243 PYPKKPS

-1286 VQTPLMRKDL
+1286 VQTPLKRKDL
-1296 SAPKMVKRSLASIG
+1296 SAPKTVKCSLATIG
-1310 SVFSSGRGALPVA
+1310 AVFSSGRGALPVA
-1323 TVRSSTRQT
+1323 TVRSSTWQT
-1332 LGRKTLFPIAPEEQ
+1332 LGRKTLFPRAPEEQ

-1400 FSQSNNRFSGNTF
+1400 FSQSNNRLSDNTIKGF

-1430 NICVQS
+1430 DICVQS

-1444 VPPGIV
+1444 VHQSVPPGIV
-1450 LSDPEAVA
+1450 LSDPEAVT